1 MKHIDQDNAI
11 IMAQKYLID
20 NLKRKSG
27 IIGQPRK
34 ESGSS
39 DSTPAN
45 PLRKSESIDSM
56 KEAQYGYPTPSD
68 VRERYDFP
76 QIILKITVT

>member
-1 MKHIDQDNAI
+1 MV
-11 IMAQKYLID
+11 QKYLID

-27 IIGQPRK
+27 IIVQPRK

-56 KEAQYGYPTPSD
+56 KEAQYGYPTPTD
-68 VRERYDFP
+68 VRERYVYP
-76 QIILKITVT
+76 LSILTYSI

>member
-1 MKHIDQDNAI
+1 MVF
-11 IMAQKYLID
+11 KYLID

-34 ESGSS
+34 ETGSS
-39 DSTPAN
+39 DNTISN

-68 VRERYDFP
+68 VRERYVFP
-76 QIILKITVT
+76 LLILTHSIGISQRD

>member
-1 MKHIDQDNAI
+1 MIDQDNAS
-11 IMAQKYLID
+11 IMVLKYLID

-34 ESGSS
+34 EPGSS
-39 DSTPAN
+39 DNTLTN

-56 KEAQYGYPTPSD
+56 KEAQYGYPTPTD
-68 VRERYDFP
+68 VRERYVYP
-76 QIILKITVT
+76 LSILTYSI

>member
-1 MKHIDQDNAI
+1 MVL
-11 IMAQKYLID
+11 KYLID

-34 ESGSS
+34 EPGSS
-39 DSTPAN
+39 DNTLTN

-56 KEAQYGYPTPSD
+56 KEAQYGYPTPTD
-68 VRERYDFP
+68 VRERYVYP
-76 QIILKITVT
+76 LSILTYSIYALRDKIFVI